1 MIGTILRGRYQIT
14 SRLGGGGFAETY
26 LAKDL
31 DIKSNPLCVVKRLKP
46 ALADPDLLA
55 IATRLFQTES
65 EVLYKLK
72 HDLIP
77 RLLADFMED
86 GEFYLIQEYI
96 DGDDLSK
103 TELAGGKILS
113 ESEVTKLLKD
123 ILEVLAF
130 VHQQNVIHRDLK
142 PSNLIRDRHNGKLFL
157 IDFGAVKQ
165 IQTVASQ
172 ALQNTVGI
180 GTKGYMPNEQAGGF
194 PVPASDIYAVG
205 AIAIQALTG
214 ILPQHFHRD
223 TNNREIVWRDR
234 VQVSPKLATILDKM
248 VLYDAHQRYPSAVE
262 ALAAI
267 NALSP
272 RKKGFSQLVYWG
284 LAGAIALLAA
294 IGLYLFYNS
303 RSPVLDSTRSPEL
316 QTALVDYNWTAP
328 NSRYKIHL
336 KYPETWTIESG
347 AYPSTPD
354 IDTLVFPENSP
365 TDKSDREIT
374 INSEKLDRTILL
386 AEYTKELTNRLKQRF
401 PQLQFLDKCEN
412 DIILSGNPTQTIC
425 YQLPEQNN
433 NIKYLVAVTLHSDR
447 AYYLIYKS
455 EESQY
460 DRSLNLTKN
469 VFRSFQITPVNSG
482 L

>member
-26 LAKDL
+26 LAEDR
-31 DIKSNPLCVVKRLKP
+31 DIKSKPLCVVKRLKP
-46 ALADPDLLA
+46 AFADPNSLA
-55 IATRLFQTES
+55 IATRLFHTES

-72 HDLIP
+72 HDRIP

-86 GEFYLIQEYI
+86 GDFYLIQEYI

-123 ILEVLAF
+123 ILEVLSF

-142 PSNLIRDRHNGKLFL
+142 PSNLIRDRHSGKLFL

-172 ALQNTVGI
+172 ILQNTVGI
-180 GTKGYMPNEQAGGF
+180 GTKGYMPNEQAIGY
-194 PVPASDIYAVG
+194 PVPASDVYAVG

-214 ILPQHFHRD
+214 IVPQHFPRD
-223 TNNREIVWRDR
+223 ANNREILWHNSVK
-234 VQVSPKLATILDKM
+234 VSPKLGTILDKM

-262 ALAAI
+262 VLSDI
-267 NALSP
+267 NDLSH

-284 LAGAIALLAA
+284 LVGGIALLAG
-294 IGLYLFYNS
+294 IGFYLSNLG
-303 RSPVLDSTRSPEL
+303 RLPVVDSVRSPEL
-316 QTALVDYNWTAP
+316 QLALVDYNWTAP

-336 KYPETWTIESG
+336 KYPQTWTIESG

-354 IDTLVFPENSP
+354 IDTLVFPKGSP
-365 TDKSDREIT
+365 TDKLNQEIT
-374 INSEKLDRTILL
+374 INSEELNKPILL
-386 AEYTKELTNRLKQRF
+386 AEYTKELTSRLKQRF
-401 PQLQFLDKCEN
+401 PKLQFLKRCEN
-412 DIILSGNPTQTIC
+412 DILLSGNPTQTIC
-425 YQLPEQNN
+425 YQVLEQNT
-433 NIKYLVAVTLHSDR
+433 NIKYLAAVTLHSNQ

-455 EESQY
+455 EDSQY

-469 VFRSFQITPVNSG
+469 VFRSFRITEQ
-482 L
+482 